1 MYEHPSLKNIPK
13 KTSFFSYVELNSTE
27 NYFSKFIFLFISL
40 KRCMGLQKG
49 RGCVDMQNVRD
60 LNVDN
65 VKGQF
70 NNFIKHYYGLAGV
83 QVL

>member
-1 MYEHPSLKNIPK
+1 
-13 KTSFFSYVELNSTE
+13 
-27 NYFSKFIFLFISL
+27 
-40 KRCMGLQKG
+40 MGLQKR

-83 QVL
+83 EVL

>member
-1 MYEHPSLKNIPK
+1 MGLKMYEHPSLKNIPK

-49 RGCVDMQNVRD
+49 GGGGLRGFKFCNDKTKVGGISFSVR
-60 LNVDN
+60 
-65 VKGQF
+65 VKICSF
-70 NNFIKHYYGLAGV
+70 R
-83 QVL
+83 